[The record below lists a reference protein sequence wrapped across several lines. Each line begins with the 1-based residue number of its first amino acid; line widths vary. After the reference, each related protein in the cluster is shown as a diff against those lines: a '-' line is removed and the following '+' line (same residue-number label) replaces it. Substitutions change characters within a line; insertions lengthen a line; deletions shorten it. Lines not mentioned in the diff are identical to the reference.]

1 MSNNR
6 FASLKTK
13 PTNTFKSGSGRSRP
27 SLNNG
32 SKKGFGSYKSDLDN
46 AFSSNKKN
54 KYVPP
59 AKRNRKNSGSRFSR
73 SSSESKPAFIPT
85 PSFKEK
91 EGDFPTLG
99 EDAFPTLGAEPEN
112 NESGK
117 VSFANLVKNV
127 EKPVVEKKP
136 EIDAVKPGWIRW
148 RKDPETNKWIVE
160 RGPES
165 KEHKRFMKWMNEF
178 TAYRKQ
184 MAFYDYLDRMEQKEL
199 EELELNGPEYIHSWE
214 YDSMVKYAKEYDSG
228 PDEQEDSSTDSEESE
243 YYEDN
248 EFPTSKR
255 Y

>member
-27 SLNNG
+27 SLNND
-32 SKKGFGSYKSDLDN
+32 SKKGFGSSYKSDLDS

-99 EDAFPTLGAEPEN
+99 EDNFPTLGAEPEN
-112 NESGK
+112 NKSGK

-178 TAYRKQ
+178 KAYRKQ
-184 MAFYDYLDRMEQKEL
+184 IAFEEYLDRLEQ
-199 EELELNGPEYIHSWE
+199 EEYEDFLLNGPKYVQPWQIDYETK
-214 YDSMVKYAKEYDSG
+214 YDSE
-228 PDEQEDSSTDSEESE
+228 PEIQEDSSSESEEHE
-243 YYEDN
+243 YLDDN
-248 EFPTSKR
+248 DF